1 MKLKAL
7 NLSHSLLSSL
17 LFFSTKKHIRCL
29 ESILWRESRALPLNF
44 IAMRSLLWQPDPLTA
59 PRRLAEWMNEWM
71 GWLYPRLFA
80 VAGGINDETRPVMSA
95 DEAPTAWT
103 RWNDKKKKWKH
114 GRGVRRSRRSPVIT
128 MDASD
133 LDYVPPLYKYLP
145 FLFFSNI
152 LLVKNNILMRWRLKA
167 TKLCKVQYYCQPKNR
182 FRTKNHKVW

>member
-103 RWNDKKKKWKH
+103 RWNDKKKKMEAWKGSEEEPPLASDHH
-114 GRGVRRSRRSPVIT
+114 GRQRPRLCPSPLQIFT
-128 MDASD
+128 
-133 LDYVPPLYKYLP
+133 
-145 FLFFSNI
+145 LFIF
-152 LLVKNNILMRWRLKA
+152 
-167 TKLCKVQYYCQPKNR
+167 
-182 FRTKNHKVW
+182 

>member
-95 DEAPTAWT
+95 DEAPTTWT
-103 RWNDKKKKWKH
+103 RWNDKKKKNGSMEGEW
-114 GRGVRRSRRSPVIT
+114 GGAAARQWSPWTPATSTMSLPSTNIYPFYFLVIF
-128 MDASD
+128 
-133 LDYVPPLYKYLP
+133 Y
-145 FLFFSNI
+145 
-152 LLVKNNILMRWRLKA
+152 W
-167 TKLCKVQYYCQPKNR
+167 
-182 FRTKNHKVW
+182 